1 MDKPSHSPLNH
12 GVSALMEIFE
22 KRAQKTRTLRSQLLQ
37 RHSIVYNGWQPRNGG
52 GRCGRPRIL
61 RRGLRVKD
69 GQSRWAC
76 RD

>member
-37 RHSIVYNGWQPRNGG
+37 RHSVQRMAAEKRRRPLWSTPHPPERLESQ
-52 GRCGRPRIL
+52 GRAISV
-61 RRGLRVKD
+61 GLP
-69 GQSRWAC
+69 
-76 RD
+76 